1 MKTPK
6 ELNDIGQRIYWSIEH
21 GRAGEVISEL
31 QAVQDDALRT
41 AAKIAQHAGTYASDH
56 SETFLPW
63 NHPLRL
69 EAEELVRRYHNYAQ
83 THLPGDSAKE
93 LASMIVAFL
102 QTHLPPNDQA
112 HLPPGSGGG
121 APCSANPPEKITT
134 LSELISARE
143 RRKAIT
149 CPSSPCFRGPIPAA
163 FMANLS
169 GEVLHRLMAY
179 GMWVYTQNDKLRDAA
194 T

>member
-1 MKTPK
+1 MGTEKK
-6 ELNDIGQRIYWSIEH
+6 DGAEDAQAGS
-21 GRAGEVISEL
+21 RA
-31 QAVQDDALRT
+31 
-41 AAKIAQHAGTYASDH
+41 AS
-56 SETFLPW
+56 
-63 NHPLRL
+63 
-69 EAEELVRRYHNYAQ
+69 
-83 THLPGDSAKE
+83 G
-93 LASMIVAFL
+93 
-102 QTHLPPNDQA
+102 
-112 HLPPGSGGG
+112 
-121 APCSANPPEKITT
+121 SANPPEKITT

-179 GMWVYTQNDKLRDAA
+179 GMWVYTPNDKLRDAA